1 MTTLLQQAFT
11 EASKLAA
18 DEQDALAS
26 RLLES

>member
-11 EASKLAA
+11 EASKLPA